1 MLVDTCVW
9 RDVAKDPRQVAC
21 AARPL
26 VAAPHNVRI
35 SRRGHS
41 IYHQPIFFRPKA
53 EEPPMAAPTSAEG
66 IGGVGWAKEPP
77 ALMPVAG
84 GGPPHPRPAL
94 GRGPHPPRHPR

>member
-35 SRRGHS
+35 SRRGPS
-41 IYHQPIFFRPKA
+41 IYHQPIFFRRKA
-53 EEPPMAAPTSAEG
+53 EKPPMAAPTIVAG
-66 IGGVGWAKEPP
+66 ISGVAWVNEAP
-77 ALMPVAG
+77 ALMPVA
-84 GGPPHPRPAL
+84 
-94 GRGPHPPRHPR
+94 